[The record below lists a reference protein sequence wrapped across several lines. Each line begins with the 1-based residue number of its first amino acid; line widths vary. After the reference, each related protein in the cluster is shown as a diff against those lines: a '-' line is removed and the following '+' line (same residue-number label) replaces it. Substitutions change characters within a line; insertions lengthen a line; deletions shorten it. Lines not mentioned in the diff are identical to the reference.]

1 MYVLVNVREY
11 VLNHAEKP
19 ALVDVENPVLSLA
32 ESLVVKPLVELRAP
46 HVGRLAKVIVVI
58 NLVLLL
64 VVQLVLVVKLVVK

>member
-1 MYVLVNVREY
+1 MNVREY

-32 ESLVVKPLVELRAP
+32 ESLVVKPLVELLAP
-46 HVGRLAKVIVVI
+46 HVGLLAKVIVVI